1 MKTVLKDTYRGWEIK
16 VKAEQNLC
24 SNFSF
29 DITNPSGKTQ
39 KISLGGDNEQ
49 RVLGRARDMIDMEI
63 EFATE
68 D

>member
-16 VKAEQNLC
+16 VKDEQNLC

-39 KISLGGDNEQ
+39 KVSLGGDNEQ

-63 EFATE
+63 EFAAE

>member
-1 MKTVLKDTYRGWEIK
+1 MKTVLKDTYRGWEITI
-16 VKAEQNLC
+16 KAEQNLC

-39 KISLGGDNEQ
+39 NVSLGGDDEQ

-63 EFATE
+63 EFAAE

>member
-1 MKTVLKDTYRGWEIK
+1 M
-16 VKAEQNLC
+16 C

-39 KISLGGDNEQ
+39 KVSLGGDNEQ
-49 RVLGRARDMIDMEI
+49 SVLGRARDMIDMEI
-63 EFATE
+63 EFAAE